1 MKLIRNLPSA
11 ESLVRVLTYAIII
24 ALLAAA
30 VWISLDQPGAPF
42 TDTTGVVE
50 TVGRIS
56 GGDNGPSKLLA
67 TVRLADGTLVHANV
81 SPSVV
86 TATGQVATVRVYR
99 RVFSGNNVYQIT
111 GIQARQ

>member
-1 MKLIRNLPSA
+1 MEPVRNPLS
-11 ESLVRVLTYAIII
+11 RVLTSATIITF
-24 ALLAAA
+24 LAAA

-56 GGDNGPSKLLA
+56 GGDHGPSKLLA
-67 TVRLADGTLVHANV
+67 TVRLADGTLVHADV
-81 SPSVV
+81 SPSAV

-99 RVFSGNNVYQIT
+99 RVFSGKDVYQIT